1 MENGSTWRGK
11 SEVLP
16 FSADKNLGGEHLMR
30 RRERLSPRQRT
41 KFLQDGYLLVWGDL
55 TQGMITDLLD
65 VLEEEEINPS
75 GETSKPE

>member
-1 MENGSTWRGK
+1 
-11 SEVLP
+11 
-16 FSADKNLGGEHLMR
+16 MR